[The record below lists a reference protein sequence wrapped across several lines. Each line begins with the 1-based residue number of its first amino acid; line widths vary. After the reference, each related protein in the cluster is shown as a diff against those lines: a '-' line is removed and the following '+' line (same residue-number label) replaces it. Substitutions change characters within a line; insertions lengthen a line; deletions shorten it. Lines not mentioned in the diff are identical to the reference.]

1 MLQDQ
6 TLCVLEDGIEL
17 VTSPSVALSWGWD
30 VDAANR
36 VECLQSGQKWS
47 GHTRDVR
54 LAKIIRSLWLFEEYD
69 YFHSMQKFALELLKA
84 EKKTSADFH
93 LPEHLP
99 RRNSSH
105 AASSL
110 MATNPSNPSYPFPSL
125 PIHQSVGKF
134 CYSAIL
140 APIRIE
146 SVVNENW
153 ILCGIF
159 SRFIVEFVCMF
170 LRG

>member
-84 EKKTSADFH
+84 EKKHQPTFTYRNICLDEILH
-93 LPEHLP
+93 MQLP
-99 RRNSSH
+99 R
-105 AASSL
+105 
-110 MATNPSNPSYPFPSL
+110 
-125 PIHQSVGKF
+125 
-134 CYSAIL
+134 
-140 APIRIE
+140 
-146 SVVNENW
+146 
-153 ILCGIF
+153 
-159 SRFIVEFVCMF
+159 
-170 LRG
+170 